1 MSPRRSS
8 DASAVLTAAAMAG
21 LLALSANAPLITNV
35 AHRLFGGVLAFAVVG
50 LALLALLAAA
60 RAAATRRGLARRVT
74 VVVLAPD
81 SFDPSLDAVLRFA
94 SQLSRVR
101 RMVGGWLDPRASAVR
116 VLIDSDPGARMRY
129 SLSLP
134 ARSLPALRSA
144 LSVYDRVQIRPADA
158 SPILP
163 LDPAVDAVRCE
174 LRLARPGHEPLAQLA
189 LDPDPLQ
196 GFARLIADLNGDLA
210 ENVEVAIDLLPGAP
224 GAQRRLRRRLLRRA
238 HRDTSRTGVAD
249 VLRGGRRTGR
259 GSAGEMVGHR
269 AEREGISSRLL
280 HHEPMFQAQILLR
293 CSSKLPGRSRQ
304 NMQALLGCF
313 DAFAAANSL
322 RVVGVRLLGLWFL
335 GSDTLG
341 RRGSFDRRLKTGL
354 FRPARESVLTAR
366 EIAGLMKP
374 PSVHCRSENV
384 LRLGPAAHPPPKTLP
399 RFTGQPG
406 LLPLGQV
413 SSEAGDRFVG
423 VSLKDTFF
431 SYVAGRSRFGKTELA
446 ISQFLHLVR
455 TGHGGMFIDPH
466 EDAIARIKSC
476 LTEED
481 HARRVVELDLTGPR
495 SRDGQPGWNLLA
507 VHGLSGEDRER
518 RVEAIVDA
526 FSSALGWGERNNRA
540 LTLTTQAAAALADL
554 AAVLPVDLSPT
565 VFQIATL
572 LSDAGWRETVLP
584 VLSRPRRQFFSERFP
599 LLSDEAVTPVTN
611 LIDRLRSCTPLAAL
625 LGAQTSSYDIAKA
638 MNQGR
643 IVLACPGAGGA
654 RDKLVANLLV
664 YDLLHAAKSRARIAP
679 ERRRPFYVFL
689 DEIQTYDGASSG
701 NLAALLEQ
709 SAKYGLRAVLCNQNP
724 ERLTNATLNALTT
737 NRSHLLTT
745 ALNAHAAALIAREWG
760 EDPEAD
766 AITKLPRHTFLA
778 QVTHNGELTRPFLI
792 RTRSVPELYPDAY
805 HPDRAPS
812 VQPVIDT
819 ASGRNPARETLAAL
833 DTLDERI
840 LEHLAGHSDHA
851 DLDHGSAAGEPGR
864 SPMPRLPDPGSA
876 AR

>member
-1 MSPRRSS
+1 MNARRPS
-8 DASAVLTAAAMAG
+8 DASAVLTAAATAG
-21 LLALSANAPLITNV
+21 LLALIANAPVATNV
-35 AHRLFGGVLAFAVVG
+35 AHRLLGGALTFAVAG
-50 LALLALLAAA
+50 LALTAPVAGA
-60 RAAATRRGLARRVT
+60 RAVATRRGLARRVT

-116 VLIDSDPGARMRY
+116 VLIDGDPGGRMRY
-129 SLSLP
+129 SLSVP

-144 LSVYDRVQIRPADA
+144 LSAYDGVQIRPVDFDA
-158 SPILP
+158 SRMR
-163 LDPAVDAVRCE
+163 DAGVDVVRCE

-196 GFARLIADLNGDLA
+196 GFARLIADLNEGLT
-210 ENVEVAIDLLPGAP
+210 ENVEVAIDLMPATAGA
-224 GAQRRLRRRLLRRA
+224 GRRLRRRLLRGA
-238 HRDTSRTGVAD
+238 HRDTSHMGVGE
-249 VLRGGRRTGR
+249 VLAGSRRTGR

-269 AEREGISSRLL
+269 AERENISSRLL
-280 HHEPMFQAQILLR
+280 HAEPMFQAQILLR
-293 CSSKLPGRSRQ
+293 CSSELPGQSRQ

-313 DAFAAANSL
+313 DAFAAVNSL
-322 RVVGVRLLGLWFL
+322 RVVGVRLGLWFL
-335 GSDTLG
+335 GSDIPG
-341 RRGSFDRRLKTGL
+341 RRGSFDRRMASGL

-366 EIAGLMKP
+366 EIAGLLKP
-374 PSVHCRSENV
+374 PSVHCRSQNV

-399 RFTGQPG
+399 QFTGQAG

-413 SSEAGDRFVG
+413 SGENGERMVG

-455 TGHGGMFIDPH
+455 AGHGGMFIDPH

-476 LTEED
+476 LTEKEL
-481 HARRVVELDLTGPR
+481 AERVVELDLTGPR
-495 SRDGQPGWNLLA
+495 SHEGQPGWNLLA
-507 VHGLSGEDRER
+507 VHGLSSEDRER

-540 LTLTTQAAAALADL
+540 LTLTTQAAAALVEL
-554 AAVLPVDLSPT
+554 AGALPGELSPT

-572 LSDAGWRETVLP
+572 LSDARWRETVLP
-584 VLSRPRRQFFSERFP
+584 VLSGPRRQFFNERFP
-599 LLSDEAVTPVTN
+599 LLSGEAITPVTN

-625 LGAQTSSYDIAKA
+625 LGAQASSYDIARA

-654 RDKLVANLLV
+654 RDRLVANLLV

-760 EDPEAD
+760 EDPGPQ
-766 AITKLPRHTFLA
+766 AITSLPRHTFLA

-792 RTRSVPELYPDAY
+792 HTRSVPDLYPDAY
-805 HPDRAPS
+805 RPDQVPA
-812 VQPVIDT
+812 VQPTIDQ
-819 ASGRNPARETLAAL
+819 ASDRRAASETLAAL
-833 DTLDERI
+833 ETLDERI
-840 LEHLAGHSDHA
+840 QEHLNRGADHHQVGA
-851 DLDHGSAAGEPGR
+851 PPALAVPER

-876 AR
+876 AQ